1 MSRRQQYLDTYAR
14 AAASIERQKQIRLD
28 IAEEQQQVRYLD
40 SLLAQ
45 ERGTLAAIE
54 ANFKTAPPESLDQAV
69 SLLKE
74 QYASEDARR
83 RRMAGEGAA
92 RERELGLT
100 PEERTG
106 FTKTDRNRPDAIL
119 VRAEKLIADPK
130 TSPEK
135 ATAAYA
141 FVIDQVGKD
150 APGIANLASVLGQ
163 KGVAPETRKAAP
175 TVRAVTAEDAARQQA
190 TDEAFRTAFFAGPSG
205 IVGGYEGMA
214 IADARKST
222 VAPENTSFN
231 TAEDAF
237 NAAISAMGDGALS
250 ADEFSSAEDFNYA
263 KNIYAQAQAKK
274 AYRNDERIHFEPS
287 VLEARL
293 RLRELQQRRESS
305 AGAAY
310 KDSAREAQRRELMAR
325 GVTLYDEDSK
335 DAWRN
340 QYAQYQGTPYY
351 DVYIQAHE
359 AVDRWQEEGGTKRL
373 LPVTKAQQNAVQFAN
388 MLDAAKRPYS
398 PATIMDELTKV
409 GFSDSE
415 AAEATSFLMAY
426 KEIGGPKQGKSTY
439 DALKAAEAKA
449 TAEAERRKAFADE
462 AEADYQNA
470 VQRIKIEEQK
480 VAAGPG
486 GSDLYKR
493 LIDSGVAPDTAR
505 SVVARQ
511 DAMKLAGRESAP
523 KDLATDYARLV
534 ASGLTPE
541 QARARM
547 KDAFKGLETGLSMDT
562 ARSLITPP
570 PPAPGADTPP
580 APAAVPPA
588 AAAPATPE
596 PVGFKDPTDPNS
608 PTYFRADFGFKYTDK
623 AGKEVNVP
631 LTTKAGIALA
641 MAEKGDV
648 DAIKRMQAREAARR
662 KAEADKAA
670 AAAAA
675 AAAGTRRVINLDEPD
690 PTVDTTSDFIRG
702 PDGKMMR
709 NPNKK

>member
-14 AAASIERQKQIRLD
+14 AAASIERQKQIRAD

-83 RRMAGEGAA
+83 RRAAGEGVA
-92 RERELGLT
+92 RERALGLT
-100 PEERTG
+100 PEEQVG

-119 VRAEKLIADPK
+119 VRAEKLIADPN

-175 TVRAVTAEDAARQQA
+175 AVRAVTAADAARQQA

-263 KNIYAQAQAKK
+263 KSIYAQAQAKK

-359 AVDRWQEEGGTKRL
+359 AVDRWQEEGGTKNL
-373 LPVTKAQQNAVQFAN
+373 SPVTKAQRNAVQFAN

-409 GFSDSE
+409 GYSDSE

-426 KEIGGPKQGKSTY
+426 KEVGGPKQGKSTY

-470 VQRIKIEEQK
+470 LQRIKIEEQK

-505 SVVARQ
+505 SAVARQ

-523 KDLATDYARLV
+523 QDLATDYARLV

-541 QARARM
+541 QARERM
-547 KDAFKGLETGLSMDT
+547 KNAIDVTRVGKISTET

-570 PPAPGADTPP
+570 PPAPGSDVP
-580 APAAVPPA
+580 AP
-588 AAAPATPE
+588 APATPAE
-596 PVGFKDPTDPNS
+596 PAATPAPVGFKDPTDPNS

-648 DAIKRMQAREAARR
+648 DAIKRMQAREAAQR
-662 KAEADKAA
+662 KAAADKAA
-670 AAAAA
+670 AAAAPAGA
-675 AAAGTRRVINLDEPD
+675 ARRVINLDEPD

>member
-1 MSRRQQYLDTYAR
+1 MMSRRQQYLDTYAR
-14 AAASIERQKQIRLD
+14 AAASIERQKQIRAD

-40 SLLAQ
+40 SLLAS
-45 ERGTLAAIE
+45 ERQTLAAIE
-54 ANFKTAPPESLDQAV
+54 QNFRVAPPQSLDQAV

-74 QYASEDARR
+74 QYSSEDAKRR
-83 RRMAGEGAA
+83 RAA
-92 RERELGLT
+92 SESLTRERELKLT
-100 PEERTG
+100 PAETTA
-106 FTKTDRNRPDAIL
+106 FTVTDRNRPDAIL
-119 VRAEKLIADPK
+119 TAAERLIANPK

-135 ATAAYA
+135 ATAAFA

-163 KGVAPETRKAAP
+163 KGVAPESRKDAP
-175 TVRAVTAEDAARQQA
+175 TVRKTTKEEDARQQA

-205 IVGGYEGMA
+205 IVGGYDGMA
-214 IADARKST
+214 VADARKTT

-231 TAEDAF
+231 TAEDAY
-237 NAAISAMGDGALS
+237 NAAISAMGDGALT
-250 ADEFSSAEDFNYA
+250 ADEFSSADDFAYA
-263 KNIYAQAQAKK
+263 KSIYAEAQAKK

-293 RLRELQQRRESS
+293 RLRELQQRREAS

-325 GVTLYDEDSK
+325 GITIYDEDSK

-373 LPVTKAQQNAVQFAN
+373 SPATKAQQNAVQYAN
-388 MLDAAKRPYS
+388 MLDAAKKPYS
-398 PATIMDELTKV
+398 PETIINELTRV
-409 GFSDSE
+409 GYSDSE

-449 TAEAERRKAFADE
+449 TAEAERRKALAE
-462 AEADYQNA
+462 EVEADFQDA
-470 VQRIKIEEQK
+470 VQAIKIEEQK

-493 LIDSGVAPDTAR
+493 LIDSGVAPDAAR
-505 SVVARQ
+505 KVVARQ
-511 DAMKLAGRESAP
+511 DALKLAGREGAP
-523 KDLATDYARLV
+523 KDLATEYARLV

-547 KDAFKGLETGLSMDT
+547 KDAFGGLESGLSTDAAT
-562 ARSLITPP
+562 SLIDRPEGPTFDEAV
-570 PPAPGADTPP
+570 PASP
-580 APAAVPPA
+580 PAAVAPPA

-608 PTYFRADFGFKYTDK
+608 PTYFRTDNFYKFTDK

-631 LTTKAGIALA
+631 LASKAGAALA
-641 MAEKGDV
+641 MAEAGDV
-648 DAIKRMQAREAARR
+648 EAIKRMQAREAAKR
-662 KAEADKAA
+662 KAA
-670 AAAAA
+670 ADR
-675 AAAGTRRVINLDEPD
+675 AAAGGSVGRTNLDEPTPVVEEYEVVRD
-690 PTVDTTSDFIRG
+690 PVT
-702 PDGKMMR
+702 GKMSR
-709 NPNKK
+709 KPKGG

>member
-14 AAASIERQKQIRLD
+14 AAASIERQKQIRAD

-40 SLLAQ
+40 SLLAS
-45 ERGTLAAIE
+45 ERQTLAAIE
-54 ANFKTAPPESLDQAV
+54 QNFRVAPPQSLDQAV

-74 QYASEDARR
+74 QYSSEDAKKKRE
-83 RRMAGEGAA
+83 ASDALA
-92 RERELGLT
+92 RKRGLKLT
-100 PEERTG
+100 KEETAT
-106 FTKTDRNRPDAIL
+106 FTVTDRNRPDAIL
-119 VRAEKLIADPK
+119 TAAERLIANPK

-135 ATAAYA
+135 ATAAFA

-163 KGVAPETRKAAP
+163 KGVAPESRKDAP
-175 TVRAVTAEDAARQQA
+175 IVRKMTPKEEARQQA

-205 IVGGYEGMA
+205 IVGGYDGMA
-214 IADARKST
+214 VADARKTT

-231 TAEDAF
+231 TAEDAY

-250 ADEFSSAEDFNYA
+250 ADEFSTADDFAYA
-263 KNIYAQAQAKK
+263 KSIYAEAQAKK

-325 GVTLYDEDSK
+325 GITLYDEDSK

-340 QYAQYQGTPYY
+340 EYAQYQGTPYY

-373 LPVTKAQQNAVQFAN
+373 LPVTKAQQNAVQYAN
-388 MLDAAKRPYS
+388 MLDAAKKSYS
-398 PATIMDELTKV
+398 PETIINELTKV
-409 GFSDSE
+409 GYSDSE

-449 TAEAERRKAFADE
+449 TAEAERRKALAEE
-462 AEADYQNA
+462 AEADFQDA
-470 VQRIKIEEQK
+470 LKTIKIEEQR

-493 LIDSGVAPDTAR
+493 LIDSGVAPDAAR

-511 DAMKLAGRESAP
+511 GASKLAGREGAP
-523 KDLATDYARLV
+523 KDFATEYARLV

-541 QARARM
+541 DARARM
-547 KDAFKGLETGLSMDT
+547 KDAFKGLEADLSMET
-562 ARSLITPP
+562 ATSLVDRPEGPTFEDDITFGEGSGVIPTEP
-570 PPAPGADTPP
+570 
-580 APAAVPPA
+580 
-588 AAAPATPE
+588 PATPE
-596 PVGFKDPTDPNS
+596 PVGFQDPTDPNS
-608 PTYFRADFGFKYTDK
+608 PTYFRADNFYKFTDK
-623 AGKEVNVP
+623 AGEEVSIPVNS
-631 LTTKAGIALA
+631 KAGAALA
-641 MAEKGDV
+641 MAEAGDV
-648 DAIKRMQAREAARR
+648 EAIRRMQAREAAKRKAPAGKAPAGKAPVVEEFEVEVDPLTGKLRR
-662 KAEADKAA
+662 KPK
-670 AAAAA
+670 
-675 AAAGTRRVINLDEPD
+675 G
-690 PTVDTTSDFIRG
+690 G
-702 PDGKMMR
+702 
-709 NPNKK
+709 